1 MANVITV
8 SRIVCAII
16 LFFFQDVNGAFLA
29 IYAYCGV
36 SDLID
41 GPIARKTNST
51 SNLGALLDTIGDV
64 ATYVAL
70 AKILLSKHLVPPWAV
85 IWYVAAAVG
94 ILSGGLVAVARFRR
108 FFVIHSLFGKIMGF
122 FAFMMPFAYYADLL
136 IPCFVAICSSATV
149 SAAETVF
156 ITAKAAD
163 PEHSPSTVIG
173 LLKKGPPH
181 AGNAGRDVP
190 GPPERASDQPDGD
203 PLSQ

>member
-1 MANVITV
+1 MANVITA

-70 AKILLSKHLVPPWAV
+70 ARILLSKHLVPPWAV

-156 ITAKAAD
+156 ITAKADD
-163 PEHSPSTVIG
+163 PEHSSSTVIG
-173 LLKKGPPH
+173 LLKKGPPQAEDAEH
-181 AGNAGRDVP
+181 NDP
-190 GPPERASDQPDGD
+190 DSPERPSDQPDGD
-203 PLSQ
+203 SSLQ